1 MLAEAGGHGPRPIA
15 DQREIRASHQFQDV
29 WTHHVPPRRAPY
41 FLRAAL
47 TDGYANDAHQRENDL
62 VEIKAWHGFGVSLS
76 ELKNDEQRQQHD
88 HAVRRA
94 GVGGGNVWRESW

>member
-1 MLAEAGGHGPRPIA
+1 MLAEEGGHGPRPIA

-62 VEIKAWHGFGVSLS
+62 VEIKAK
-76 ELKNDEQRQQHD
+76 ELVARVCRAEK
-88 HAVRRA
+88 RRA
-94 GVGGGNVWRESW
+94 AAA